1 MKTIYTAIC
10 LLLIVQIYAD
20 MPGNKARPSFDI
32 RVKGITENSD
42 YLFYASMEYDDSA
55 RLLNDS
61 SSIYVPGG
69 YGAPAMVFIWAV
81 NKQTRKPTDS
91 LFFSGG
97 EYTYNPTFKLSV
109 LDNHLQKEQL
119 DTEDK
124 EHTGTTEILSE
135 EEIREDNWKW
145 RNITSTLVILASVA
159 FTIFV
164 YLFYKRKKNQ
174 ES

>member
-10 LLLIVQIYAD
+10 LLLIVHLYAD

-32 RVKGITENSD
+32 RVKGITENPD

-61 SSIYVPGG
+61 SSIFVPGG

-81 NKQTRKPTDS
+81 NKQTKQPTDS

-109 LDNHLQKEQL
+109 LDNHLQKEQ
-119 DTEDK
+119 
-124 EHTGTTEILSE
+124 ILSNDANTTTNNE
-135 EEIREDNWKW
+135 QESLQEIQDNNWKW
-145 RNITSTLVILASVA
+145 RNITSTLVILSSVA
-159 FTIFV
+159 ITFFI
-164 YLFYKRKKNQ
+164 YQFYKRKKNQ

>member
-10 LLLIVQIYAD
+10 LLLIVHLYAD

-32 RVKGITENSD
+32 RVKGITENPD
-42 YLFYASMEYDDSA
+42 YLFYARMEFDDSA

-81 NKQTRKPTDS
+81 NKQTKKPTDS

-109 LDNHLQKEQL
+109 LDNHLQKLQL

-124 EHTGTTEILSE
+124 KQARTAEILSE
-135 EEIREDNWKW
+135 EDIREDNWKW
-145 RNITSTLVILASVA
+145 RNITSTLVILSSVA
-159 FTIFV
+159 ITFFI
-164 YLFYKRKKNQ
+164 YQFYKRKKNQ